1 MATLNQDFYLNLF
14 TPAVREKPRFM
25 ALASAVL
32 SQADDLFA
40 LLQSAFPEA
49 YSLDTAVGAGLNLL
63 GAQLGIPRPAPDT
76 PDEDYRFLLRARIA
90 ARHWDGTNGTLPAA
104 LEEAFPGMS
113 ARMIDNM
120 DGTVTISVNGEL
132 PFPPEDLFP
141 VPAGVRIVEDASP

>member
-1 MATLNQDFYLNLF
+1 MSTLNQDFYLNLF

-32 SQADDLFA
+32 SQADDLFS
-40 LLQSAFPEA
+40 LLQSDFPEA

-90 ARHWDGTNGTLPAA
+90 ARHWDGTNGSLKETLD
-104 LEEAFPGMS
+104 LGFPG
-113 ARMIDNM
+113 AGAFIKDNM
-120 DGTVTISVNGEL
+120 DGTVTGNVD
-132 PFPPEDLFP
+132 FPC
-141 VPAGVRIVEDASP
+141 VAGIRLEVTT

>member
-1 MATLNQDFYLNLF
+1 MTTLNLDFYLNQF
-14 TPAVREKPRFM
+14 TPAIREKPRFM

-32 SQADDLFA
+32 SQADDLFT

-76 PDEDYRFLLRARIA
+76 PDEDYRFLLQARIA
-90 ARHWDGTNGTLPAA
+90 ARHWNGTNGTLPAA

-113 ARMIDNM
+113 AQMIDNM
-120 DGTVTISVNGEL
+120 DGTVTISVDGEL
-132 PFPPEDLFP
+132 PFPPEEMFP
-141 VPAGVRIVEDASP
+141 VPAGVRIVEGS